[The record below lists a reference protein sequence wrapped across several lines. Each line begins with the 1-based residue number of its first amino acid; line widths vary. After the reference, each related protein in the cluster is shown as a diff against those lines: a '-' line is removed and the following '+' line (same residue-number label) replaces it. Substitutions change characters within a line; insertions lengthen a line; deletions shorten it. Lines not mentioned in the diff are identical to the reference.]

1 MLSLE
6 KTDMRNLFLLL
17 AMLTGSVC
25 WSQKLSDNYP
35 KMVNQII
42 KSLDPKPD
50 ESVIIRY
57 DPELMADLAL
67 GLATVMKPKVE
78 TLIIL
83 PYGPMENFSVSLSET
98 AIYIMLP
105 VRSVVPGQPEQDRAL
120 VEWLDSGGGR
130 QIHFHWGDGTRN
142 WDSTN
147 GQHNAVYDSIYL
159 AALDIDYEALDRK
172 QERVAEILR
181 SGLIGVT
188 TPAGTDLTFQIS
200 NRTITKQ
207 NGDASLE
214 RMKSAKV
221 RIEREIELPS
231 GAIRVSPIEE
241 SVNGTLVVGTGNIA
255 GVEVADLQLIFEKGK
270 VVNVEATKGK
280 SAFEAKLEST
290 PGLNYFRE
298 IGIGFNPALNKPKGF
313 DPVPYY
319 GYGQGVVR
327 LSLGNNIELGGKVGE
342 HGVQWMF
349 FLDTTV
355 KVGDVVIVKDGVL
368 QEL

>member
-1 MLSLE
+1 
-6 KTDMRNLFLLL
+6 MRNLFLLL
-17 AMLTGSVC
+17 TMLTGNVC
-25 WSQKLSDNYP
+25 WSQNLSDSYP
-35 KMVNQII
+35 KMIDQII

-57 DPELMADLAL
+57 DPELMADLAR
-67 GLATVMKPKVE
+67 GQATAMKSKVK
-78 TLIIL
+78 TIAIW
-83 PYGPMENFSVSLSET
+83 PYGPIENFSASLSET
-98 AIYIMLP
+98 AIYIILP
-105 VRSVVPGQPEQDRAL
+105 VRSVVSGQPDQDRAL
-120 VEWLDSGGGR
+120 VEWLDSGRGR

-147 GQHNAVYDSIYL
+147 GQHNFVYDSIYL

-172 QERVAEILR
+172 QERAAKVLR
-181 SGLIGVT
+181 SGLVSVT
-188 TPAGTDLTFQIS
+188 TPAGTDLTFQIGD
-200 NRTITKQ
+200 RTITKQ

-231 GAIRVSPIEE
+231 GALRVPPIEE
-241 SVNGTLVVGTGNIA
+241 SVNGTLVVGTGKIA

-280 SAFEAKLEST
+280 TAFEAKLKST

-298 IGIGFNPALNKPKGF
+298 IGIGFNPSLNIPKGF

-327 LSLGNNIELGGKVGE
+327 LSLGNNIELGGKVAE
-342 HGVQWMF
+342 DGVQWMF
-349 FLDTTV
+349 FLDATV
-355 KVGDVVIVKDGVL
+355 KVGDVVIVKEGEL